1 MGGEREGKERET
13 EKGRE
18 GGEREKERERER
30 GEGERARGV
39 WESVEMIIWNLNTQD
54 EEVAAENLDLHYVSS
69 PTGRSYSPSRK
80 MHDLGEALPDTV
92 STNNFYSWGVILL
105 KFFI

>member
-1 MGGEREGKERET
+1 MC
-13 EKGRE
+13 
-18 GGEREKERERER
+18 
-30 GEGERARGV
+30 
-39 WESVEMIIWNLNTQD
+39 ESVEMIIWNLNTQD

-92 STNNFYSWGVILL
+92 STNNFFSQGILL
-105 KFFI
+105 LSVYLNPSYDIQSCMRYNTYYTNTAYNK

>member
-1 MGGEREGKERET
+1 MC
-13 EKGRE
+13 
-18 GGEREKERERER
+18 
-30 GEGERARGV
+30 
-39 WESVEMIIWNLNTQD
+39 ESVEMIIWNLNTQD

-92 STNNFYSWGVILL
+92 STNNVSHKGFYYFKSVL
-105 KFFI
+105 